1 MRVFAIMAALATAG
15 CAPAYVA
22 GKTVGTGVKAT
33 KAVAKTATR
42 VVF

>member
-1 MRVFAIMAALATAG
+1 MRALVIIAALATAG

-33 KAVAKTATR
+33 KTVAKTAAR
-42 VVF
+42 VAF